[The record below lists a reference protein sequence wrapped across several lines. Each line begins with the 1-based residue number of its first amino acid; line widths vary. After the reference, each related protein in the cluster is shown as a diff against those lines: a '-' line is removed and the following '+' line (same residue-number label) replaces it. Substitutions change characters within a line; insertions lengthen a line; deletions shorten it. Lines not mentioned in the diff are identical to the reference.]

1 MLHEKGERS
10 EIDRVR
16 CFMLVT
22 LLLFRN
28 REMKIN
34 PFYFLNI
41 QLMPKNQTSDR
52 KVARLVLLST
62 VNYISEL

>member
-41 QLMPKNQTSDR
+41 LMPKKQASDR
-52 KVARLVLLST
+52 KVARLVFFINCKL
-62 VNYISEL
+62 